1 VQLKDRFLAFAPPL
15 NRTGVPFVIPSGI
28 VYLAQSNAGNIEFFL
43 QSYSVSERI
52 IRMSQKLEKKNCFNC
67 GIGEN
72 ERPLLVL
79 RYKGLDAVICPQ
91 CLPQLIHHPEK
102 VAEQLQIVADH
113 KQ

>member
-1 VQLKDRFLAFAPPL
+1 
-15 NRTGVPFVIPSGI
+15 
-28 VYLAQSNAGNIEFFL
+28 
-43 QSYSVSERI
+43 
-52 IRMSQKLEKKNCFNC
+52 MSQKLEKKDCFNC
-67 GIGEN
+67 GISEK